1 MIADKQLENKPKTI
15 NTELIY
21 YMFDE
26 IKAELRDIK
35 KEYVT
40 KTESAALKHQIEE
53 LRNDFQDYKRDAAR
67 EMAEIK
73 KQKNLWT
80 WLSPTLTAAI
90 TSVFTFLLI
99 KFLERK

>member
-1 MIADKQLENKPKTI
+1 MAEQKPKTI

-40 KTESAALKHQIEE
+40 KTESIALKHQIEE
-53 LRNDFQDYKRDAAR
+53 LREDFAEYKRANSK
-67 EMAEIK
+67 EMDEIK
-73 KQKNLWT
+73 KQKTLWG
-80 WLSPTLTAAI
+80 WLAPTLTAVVTA
-90 TSVFTFLLI
+90 VFTYIVIEF
-99 KFLERK
+99 FRK

>member
-1 MIADKQLENKPKTI
+1 MTKGSTEKPKTI

-40 KTESAALKHQIEE
+40 KTESAALKHEIEE
-53 LRNDFQDYKRDAAR
+53 LRR
-67 EMAEIK
+67 EVNFIK
-73 KQKNLWT
+73 KQKNLWN
-80 WLSPTLTAAI
+80 WLSPTLSAAI
-90 TSVFTFLLI
+90 TALFTFLVLE
-99 KFLERK
+99 FLKRR

>member
-1 MIADKQLENKPKTI
+1 MDKTPKPKTI

-40 KTESAALKHQIEE
+40 KTESTALKRQIED
-53 LRNDFQDYKRDAAR
+53 LRGDFADFKRVTAD
-67 EMAEIK
+67 EIAVIK
-73 KQKNLWT
+73 NQKTLWA
-80 WLSPTLTAAI
+80 WLAPTLTAILTA
-90 TSVFTFLLI
+90 VFTYLVLAY
-99 KFLERK
+99 LNR

>member
-1 MIADKQLENKPKTI
+1 MDRKPEKPKTI

-40 KTESAALKHQIEE
+40 KTESAALKQQIEE
-53 LRNDFQDYKRDAAR
+53 LRNDLAEYKRNTAK
-67 EMAEIK
+67 EIGEIK
-73 KQKNLWT
+73 KQRNLWG
-80 WLSPTLTAAI
+80 WLSPTLTAVVTA
-90 TSVFTFLLI
+90 VFTYLVIAFLN
-99 KFLERK
+99 RQG

>member
-1 MIADKQLENKPKTI
+1 MSDNPKPKTI

-40 KTESAALKHQIEE
+40 KTESTALKHQIEE
-53 LRNDFQDYKRDAAR
+53 LRADLQDTKASFNRQLN
-67 EMAEIK
+67 EIK
-73 KQKNLWT
+73 KSKNLWA
-80 WLSPTLTAAI
+80 WLGPTMTAVI
-90 TSVFTFLLI
+90 TAVFTFLVLDQ
-99 KFLERK
+99 FR

>member
-1 MIADKQLENKPKTI
+1 MDKSPKPKTI

-40 KTESAALKHQIEE
+40 KTESTALKHQIEE
-53 LRNDFQDYKRDAAR
+53 LRVDFAEFKRNTAD
-67 EMAEIK
+67 EIAVIK
-73 KQKNLWT
+73 NQKTLWA
-80 WLSPTLTAAI
+80 WLAPTLTAVVTA
-90 TSVFTFLLI
+90 VFTYLVLAY
-99 KFLERK
+99 LNR

>member
-1 MIADKQLENKPKTI
+1 MDKKEKPKII
-15 NTELIY
+15 NIELIY

-53 LRNDFQDYKRDAAR
+53 LRQDFADFKKNTADEIND
-67 EMAEIK
+67 IK
-73 KQKNLWT
+73 TQRNLWG
-80 WLSPTLTAAI
+80 WLSPTLTAIVTA
-90 TSVFTFLLI
+90 VFTYLVIAYLN
-99 KFLERK
+99 R

>member
-1 MIADKQLENKPKTI
+1 MEKERPKTI

-53 LRNDFQDYKRDAAR
+53 LRIDLAEYKANTAK
-67 EMAEIK
+67 EITEIK
-73 KQKNLWT
+73 HQKNLWG
-80 WLSPTLTAAI
+80 WLAPTMTAVVTA
-90 TSVFTFLLI
+90 VFTYLVVAYLN
-99 KFLERK
+99 R

>member
-1 MIADKQLENKPKTI
+1 MTDSPKPKTI

-40 KTESAALKHQIEE
+40 KTESTALRHQIEE
-53 LRNDFQDYKRDAAR
+53 LRVDLQDTKASFNHQLN
-67 EMAEIK
+67 EIK
-73 KQKNLWT
+73 KSKNLWA
-80 WLSPTLTAAI
+80 WLGPTLTAVI
-90 TSVFTFLLI
+90 TAVFTFLVLDQF
-99 KFLERK
+99 K